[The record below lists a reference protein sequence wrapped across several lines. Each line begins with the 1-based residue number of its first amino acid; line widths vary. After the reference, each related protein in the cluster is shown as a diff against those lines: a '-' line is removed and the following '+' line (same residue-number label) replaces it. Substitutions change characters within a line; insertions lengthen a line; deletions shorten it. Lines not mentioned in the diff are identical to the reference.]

1 VSAAPSARLLI
12 VATALAGALL
22 VHRAAAGEAN
32 SELATPTWKNVA
44 VAIAAPLE
52 AWKADLARAGEP
64 LATALA
70 KKLQTR
76 TGIQQLTGIDR
87 TRPAGVVLQTDGI
100 NLAPVAFV
108 PVTNAAALLQS
119 IAPLVGEATPIDAL
133 PSGEAAELWKIG
145 RREWTGYVRR
155 RGDWLYAAQTLAL
168 LEDAS
173 LPKLEAIL
181 PAGRAAGEGDEPPD
195 FSLRVYWQNMPE
207 VLRTWAIDRVRQTMR
222 EAAEG
227 ESRPRLRQ
235 LYTSW
240 FIERLLSD
248 VDEVRLSWTYTA
260 QGAARL
266 QASASLLSDSPL
278 GTFAVALAQ
287 PVNTEAFQ
295 QPVLTGQEVATVH
308 VCVPPLEAARAKLAA
323 NAHSQI
329 ATITGAA
336 IERPA
341 PAEPCGFCDAVARLA
356 GGHFQASL
364 WWVGQRPP
372 TQAVMATRGLEPDAL
387 RHLLAAAVNPGA
399 ARATQAADAT
409 LEVGRDGWLGR
420 AIAPPGTD
428 GGQPLHVLLRENG
441 TVCYALLSHDS
452 RRLAQA
458 IADAQAVQGGNGKSR
473 PLVDAVVR
481 TGAALR
487 LASMVAEDWQAKA
500 NLGKVS
506 LVVPPEKDR
515 LHVTAAA
522 ADRTLR
528 LRVEVDPG
536 LTQAAGFGLALWLLA
551 E

>member
-1 VSAAPSARLLI
+1 MIAAPSARWLI
-12 VATALAGALL
+12 VAAALAGALL
-22 VHRAAAGEAN
+22 VQHAAAGEGKP
-32 SELATPTWKNVA
+32 EPATPRWNNVA

-52 AWKADLARAGEP
+52 AWEADLARVGEP
-64 LATALA
+64 LSTALI

-76 TGIQQLTGIDR
+76 TGILQLIGLDR

-100 NLAPVAFV
+100 GLAPVAFV
-108 PVTNAAALLQS
+108 PVTDGAALLQS
-119 IAPLVGEATPIDAL
+119 IAPLIGEATPVDAL
-133 PSGEAAELWKIG
+133 PSGQAAELWKIG
-145 RREWTGYVRR
+145 RREWTGFVRR
-155 RGDWLYAAQTLAL
+155 RGDWLYVAQTLPL

-181 PAGRAAGEGDEPPD
+181 PQGRAVADGDEPAD
-195 FSLRVYWQNMPE
+195 LSLRVHWQNMPE
-207 VLRTWAIDRVRQTMR
+207 ALRTWAIDRVRQTMR
-222 EAAEG
+222 ETANG
-227 ESRPRLRQ
+227 EQRPKLRQ

-240 FIERLLSD
+240 FTERLLAD
-248 VDEVRLSWTYTA
+248 VDEVGLSWTYTA
-260 QGAARL
+260 QGSARL

-278 GTFAVALAQ
+278 GTFAAALAQ
-287 PVNTEAFQ
+287 LVHTEAFR

-356 GGHFQASL
+356 SGDFQASL
-364 WWVGQRPP
+364 WWAGQRPP
-372 TQAVMATRGLEPDAL
+372 SQAVVATRGLEPDAL
-387 RHLLAAAVNPGA
+387 RHLLAAVVNPSA
-399 ARATQAADAT
+399 ARAADAK
-409 LEVGRDGWLGR
+409 LDVARDSWLGR
-420 AIAPPGTD
+420 AIASPGTD
-428 GGQPLHVLLRENG
+428 GGQPLQVLLQENG
-441 TVCYALLSHDS
+441 SACYALFSNDSH
-452 RRLAQA
+452 RLAQTM
-458 IADAQAVQGGNGKSR
+458 ADAQTVTGGNGESR

-481 TGAALR
+481 AGAALR

-515 LHVTAAA
+515 VRVTADT
-522 ADRTLR
+522 ADGALR